1 MPPSA
6 KMTKPT
12 IPGTQ
17 RSQARSGPMTRA
29 RTART
34 PSPSRVLDSGSASGM
49 GAPLAEPCRGRQSR
63 TRHDLH
69 LMRRSRYSGPS
80 SDVLLPRHCGGRH
93 HPRRG
98 RRQAALPAHA
108 GPGEAGGALRRPIP
122 HRRHRAVELRQLGHL
137 QAERAHAVQ
146 AGSLM
151 QHLARGWQLA
161 PQMGHYV
168 APVPPAMN
176 LGPRFFEGSADAVLQ
191 NVDVIENERPAH
203 VCVFGADHIY
213 KMDVRQMLAFHI
225 EHEAD
230 ATVAVIPM
238 PVSEAG
244 GLGIVECDATQR
256 VTRFL
261 EKPPIPPDAT
271 GMRLASM
278 GLYIFRAEVLT
289 CSIMDDAERADST
302 HDFGRDIL
310 PSLVD
315 SRLFAYDFSTNSI
328 PGMNEHE
335 RGYWRDIG
343 TIDAY
348 WDASQDLVSVSP
360 RFSLYNPEWP
370 VFSAYYP
377 SPPAKV
383 VFSDRERNRVGIATD
398 SMVCEGCII
407 SGGRVNRSI

>member
-1 MPPSA
+1 MSSSHGTAVVGIILAGGEGKRLYPLTRDRA
-6 KMTKPT
+6 KPAV
-12 IPGTQ
+12 PF
-17 RSQARSGPMTRA
+17 
-29 RTART
+29 
-34 PSPSRVLDSGSASGM
+34 
-49 GAPLAEPCRGRQSR
+49 
-63 TRHDLH
+63 
-69 LMRRSRYSGPS
+69 
-80 SDVLLPRHCGGRH
+80 GGRY
-93 HPRRG
+93 RIVDIVLSNFVNSG
-98 RRQAALPAHA
+98 IYKLSVITQYK
-108 GPGEAGGALRRPIP
+108 
-122 HRRHRAVELRQLGHL
+122 
-137 QAERAHAVQ
+137 

-289 CSIMDDAERADST
+289 CSIMDDADRADST

-377 SPPAKV
+377 SPPAKF

-407 SGGRVNRSI
+407 SGGRVNRSILGPRVRVNSYSSVRESILFDDVDVGRNARIRRAIIDKGVVIPPGTTIGVDPEEDRRRFMVSERGIVVIPKGAVLA

>member
-1 MPPSA
+1 AAMVLPTSA
-6 KMTKPT
+6 
-12 IPGTQ
+12 
-17 RSQARSGPMTRA
+17 
-29 RTART
+29 TA
-34 PSPSRVLDSGSASGM
+34 GIN
-49 GAPLAEPCRGRQSR
+49 
-63 TRHDLH
+63 
-69 LMRRSRYSGPS
+69 
-80 SDVLLPRHCGGRH
+80 
-93 HPRRG
+93 RRG
-98 RRQAALPAHA
+98 VSTKKR
-108 GPGEAGGALRRPIP
+108 
-122 HRRHRAVELRQLGHL
+122 
-137 QAERAHAVQ
+137 

-151 QHLARGWQLA
+151 QPRARGGRRA
-161 PQMGHYV
+161 PQRAHSV
-168 APVPPAMN
+168 ARVPPAMN

-230 ATVAVIPM
+230 ATVAVIPV
-238 PVSEAG
+238 PVSEAS

-261 EKPPIPPDAT
+261 EKPPTPPAAP

-289 CSIMDDAERADST
+289 SSIRADADRPDST

-315 SRLFAYDFSTNSI
+315 SRLFAYDFSTNDV

-343 TIDAY
+343 PIDPP
-348 WDASQDLVSVSP
+348 WDAPPDLASVPPPFTLVHPP
-360 RFSLYNPEWP
+360 R
-370 VFSAYYP
+370 
-377 SPPAKV
+377 PPLPP
-383 VFSDRERNRVGIATD
+383 
-398 SMVCEGCII
+398 
-407 SGGRVNRSI
+407 